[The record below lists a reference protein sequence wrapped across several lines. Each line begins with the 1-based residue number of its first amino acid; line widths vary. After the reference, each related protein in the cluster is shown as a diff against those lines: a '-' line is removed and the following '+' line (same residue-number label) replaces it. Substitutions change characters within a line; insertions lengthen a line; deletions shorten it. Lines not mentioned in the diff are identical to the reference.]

1 MEANRPDTLP
11 SVSEV
16 GPLPKRG
23 GLLTVVVLGVIG
35 LAVGGWVLFGGVLAG
50 PSNETTEAPGPV
62 VGAPAPSF
70 TARLLD
76 GGTFSLD
83 DHLEDDGRP
92 VILNFWASWCGPC
105 VAEMPALDA
114 AADAN
119 TNVIFLGIA
128 ADDTEANAS
137 SFAEEI
143 GVGYP
148 LGIDTTGII
157 AADYRVFGLPATYAI
172 GSDGSITEIAYGQLD
187 DAEIEALIA
196 STTG

>member
-1 MEANRPDTLP
+1 M
-11 SVSEV
+11 SEV

-23 GLLTVVVLGVIG
+23 GLLTIVVLGVIG
-35 LAVGGWVLFGGVLAG
+35 LVVGGWVLFGGAVG
-50 PSNETTEAPGPV
+50 SSSTQTTEASGPT
-62 VGAPAPSF
+62 VGSPAPSF

-83 DHLEDDGRP
+83 GHLENDGRP
-92 VILNFWASWCGPC
+92 VIVNFWASWCRPC

-114 AADAN
+114 AADN
-119 TNVIFLGIA
+119 NSNVLFLGIA

-137 SFAEEI
+137 AFADEI

-157 AADYRVFGLPATYAI
+157 AADYQVFGLPATYAI
-172 GSDGSITEIAYGQLD
+172 GSDGNIAEIAYGQLD
-187 DAEIEALIA
+187 EAEIEALIA
-196 STTG
+196 SATG